1 MKTADTM
8 SDRIENMRRRCN
20 LILTRMNAVG
30 FDVVD
35 NADDWT
41 EVDMEY
47 LLSNYAQS
55 YITNYRDK

>member
-1 MKTADTM
+1 
-8 SDRIENMRRRCN
+8 MRRRCN
-20 LILTRMNAVG
+20 LILTRMNAAG

-47 LLSNYAQS
+47 LLSNYARS
-55 YITNYRDK
+55 YITNYKDK